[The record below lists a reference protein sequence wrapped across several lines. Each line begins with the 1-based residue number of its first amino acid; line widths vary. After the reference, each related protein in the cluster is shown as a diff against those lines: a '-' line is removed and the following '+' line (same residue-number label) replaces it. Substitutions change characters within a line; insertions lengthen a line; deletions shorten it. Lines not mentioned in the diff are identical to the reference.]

1 MNLIDNIVAQA
12 AAMTAIRRDIHA
24 HPETCFEEHRT
35 SELVATLL
43 TEWGIE
49 VHRGL
54 GKTGVVGLIRG
65 RDGGQSGRS
74 LGLRAD
80 MDALPMQEL
89 NSFAHASKT
98 PGKMHACGHDGHTT
112 MLLAAAQHLARQR
125 DFDGT
130 VVLIFQPAE
139 ELGGG
144 AHAMIEDGLFERFPV
159 DAVFGTHNW
168 PGMAVG
174 DIALSSGPVMASTNE
189 FKIVIQGRGC
199 HGAMPH
205 MGIDPVPV
213 ACQVVQGF
221 QTIISRN
228 KKPIDSAV
236 LSVTMIHAL
245 SLIHI

>member
-80 MDALPMQEL
+80 MD
-89 NSFAHASKT
+89 
-98 PGKMHACGHDGHTT
+98 
-112 MLLAAAQHLARQR
+112 
-125 DFDGT
+125 
-130 VVLIFQPAE
+130 
-139 ELGGG
+139 
-144 AHAMIEDGLFERFPV
+144 
-159 DAVFGTHNW
+159 
-168 PGMAVG
+168 
-174 DIALSSGPVMASTNE
+174 
-189 FKIVIQGRGC
+189 
-199 HGAMPH
+199 
-205 MGIDPVPV
+205 
-213 ACQVVQGF
+213 
-221 QTIISRN
+221 
-228 KKPIDSAV
+228 
-236 LSVTMIHAL
+236 L